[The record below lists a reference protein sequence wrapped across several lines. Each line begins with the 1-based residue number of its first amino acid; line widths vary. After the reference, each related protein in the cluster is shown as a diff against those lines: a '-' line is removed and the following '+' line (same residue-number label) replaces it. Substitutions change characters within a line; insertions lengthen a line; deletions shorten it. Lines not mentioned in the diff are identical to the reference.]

1 MNRPTS
7 EAACGRLPLEGA
19 PPAAWQS
26 RFRGGPRT
34 SLALACIA
42 LMVAA
47 CGNKPRPPDW
57 LVNADGAQERYQ
69 RAYLSGSD
77 RVAESELRRLR
88 TELASTAQ
96 PGVVARGEL
105 TRCAMQVASLEFEP
119 CAGFEPLRADAPPA
133 ERAYAD
139 FLAGTLAPDDAKLL
153 PEQYRGV
160 AGGQGAAA
168 ALQAIKD
175 PVSRVIAAGVLL
187 RTGRA
192 DPQVLQIATDTA
204 SDQGWRRAVLAWLGA
219 QVVNAEKA
227 GQTAEAQ
234 RLRRR
239 MQLAAGE
246 R

>member
-1 MNRPTS
+1 MR
-7 EAACGRLPLEGA
+7 AMVLLLA
-19 PPAAWQS
+19 
-26 RFRGGPRT
+26 
-34 SLALACIA
+34 ALA
-42 LMVAA
+42 VVG

-69 RAYLSGSD
+69 RAYLAGRD
-77 RVAESELRRLR
+77 RVADSELRRLR
-88 TELASTAQ
+88 TELANTAQ
-96 PGVVARGEL
+96 PGLVARGEL
-105 TRCAMQVASLEFEP
+105 TYCAMQVASLEFVP
-119 CAGFEPLRADAPPA
+119 CTGFEPLRADAPPT

-139 FLAGTLAPDDAKLL
+139 FLAGTLAPEDAKLL

-160 AGGQGAAA
+160 AGGQASGG

-175 PVSRVIAAGVLL
+175 PVSRMIAAGVLL

-204 SDQGWRRAVLAWLGA
+204 SEQGWRRAVLVWLGA

-227 GQTAEAQ
+227 GQTEEAQ

-239 MQLAAGE
+239 MQLV